1 MIDSYISSLLTTFI
15 AKRAADDRPIQ
26 DTMNQPQMA
35 EAIKDVPA
43 GTYPPGSWP
52 RGTRIV
58 YDPRSAESVGGA
70 DNLQNQQGIQMRQDG
85 SVINPLEGTAWRPPG
100 QGDTG
105 GVLGN
110 AAVAG
115 GAYAGIKA
123 LQNWRTLLKP
133 YSKWTPAE
141 RQTYVQG
148 TVENLAKGKDAPI
161 ATAVNTTPKGGV
173 AQLPAFPMTPPAK
186 PSKPGAPGTPPTSAT
201 PPAAAAGILDSM
213 RRAGISPGGTD
224 ISVTGT
230 PQTPGKLFSFQRSP
244 SPATSSTKLTRGPAW
259 ANALRPGVTSRGAG
273 GNRWGAAAAAL
284 APSVIG
290 GTMAM
295 FGKDMFGN
303 DVETNPDGGYWGV
316 LPRSSSPV
324 GKPLMV
330 PAPRVRIPDP
340 AADTANAKKV
350 EPPW

>member
-26 DTMNQPQMA
+26 YPMTQKQIADAQ
-35 EAIKDVPA
+35 IA
-43 GTYPPGSWP
+43 GGRTFPPGSWA
-52 RGTRIV
+52 RETGIIE
-58 YDPRSAESVGGA
+58 DPRDHEDPYDA
-70 DNLQNQQGIQMRQDG
+70 QNQQGYQQRQDG
-85 SVINPLEGTAWRPPG
+85 SFINPLESTAWRPPAL
-100 QGDTG
+100 GDTG

-115 GAYAGIKA
+115 VTYAGIKA
-123 LQNWRTLLKP
+123 LQNWRTMRKP
-133 YSKWTPAE
+133 YSKWTPEE

-173 AQLPAFPMTPPAK
+173 TQLPAFPMTPSAK

-213 RRAGISPGGTD
+213 RRAGVPAGGTD
-224 ISVTGT
+224 ISVTGI
-230 PQTPGKLFSFQRSP
+230 PQTPAKFFSFQRSP

-259 ANALRPGVTSRGAG
+259 FNALRPGVTSRGAG

-284 APSVIG
+284 APTLIG

-295 FGKDMFGN
+295 LGRDGLGN
-303 DVETNPDGGYWGV
+303 PVDTNPDGGYFGV
-316 LPRSSSPV
+316 LPRSNSPV
-324 GKPLMV
+324 PNGRGSV
-330 PAPRVRIPDP
+330 PAIPLQRPDH
-340 AADTANAKKV
+340 AADAANAKAV
-350 EPPW
+350 TPPF

>member
-15 AKRAADDRPIQ
+15 AKRAADDRLIQ
-26 DTMNQPQMA
+26 DIMNQPQMA

-43 GTYPPGSWP
+43 GTYPAGSWT
-52 RGTRIV
+52 RGTGV
-58 YDPRSAESVGGA
+58 VDDPRSAESVGGA
-70 DNLQNQQGIQMRQDG
+70 ENLQNQQGIQMRRDG

-105 GVLGN
+105 GVFGN

-115 GAYAGIKA
+115 VTYAGIKA
-123 LQNWRTLLKP
+123 LQNWRTMRKP
-133 YSKWTPAE
+133 YSKWTPEE

-173 AQLPAFPMTPPAK
+173 TQLPAFPMTPSAK

-201 PPAAAAGILDSM
+201 PPAAAAGILASM

-230 PQTPGKLFSFQRSP
+230 PQTPGKFWGFQRSP
-244 SPATSSTKLTRGPAW
+244 SPATSSTKLTRGPSW
-259 ANALRPGVTSRGAG
+259 ANAMRPGVTSRGAG
-273 GNRWGAAAAAL
+273 GNRWGAAAAAI
-284 APSVIG
+284 APSLIG
-290 GTMAM
+290 ATMAG

-303 DVETNPDGGYWGV
+303 DVETNPDGGYLGV
-316 LPRSSSPV
+316 LPRSNSPV
-324 GKPLMV
+324 GEPLMV
-330 PAPRVRIPDP
+330 PALRARIPDH
-340 AADTANAKKV
+340 AADAANAKAV
-350 EPPW
+350 TPSF